1 MASATPPRQLYLG
14 NYCSLEEKAVLKP
27 YHLPAHHLTTHGFI
41 SGMTNTGKTGAGFCV
56 VEEALRQQVPVL
68 MIDIKGDLPNFALA
82 FSSFA
87 ASHFE
92 PWVEPPPGDERTA
105 VELAQAKAA
114 ERQQCLQTW
123 GLGEPDLKL
132 FATGVD
138 VRIIT
143 PGSDAG
149 EPLHVL
155 SSLAHAHEHWQRD
168 PTATR
173 ASLSAA
179 ISLVLRLVGLDPD
192 PAKSRQHVF

>member
-1 MASATPPRQLYLG
+1 
-14 NYCSLEEKAVLKP
+14 
-27 YHLPAHHLTTHGFI
+27 
-41 SGMTNTGKTGAGFCV
+41 
-56 VEEALRQQVPVL
+56 
-68 MIDIKGDLPNFALA
+68 
-82 FSSFA
+82 
-87 ASHFE
+87 
-92 PWVEPPPGDERTA
+92 

-123 GLGEPDLKL
+123 GLGEPDLKR

-192 PAKSRQHVF
+192 PAKSRQHVFLAVLAEHLLNAGQPADLTSLVAAVMEPPIERVGALKLSTFISNKERGALAANLNSLLASPSFATWRQGAALNIGEWMTPKAGKTPAVIVSVAHLDDD